1 MARLTDDEQP
11 LPEIHLSIYRETASI
26 VHSTLFRTSRTIPHH
41 PAGAWS
47 HPLQSAAPNVAEVS
61 RPPQCCAAAPQ
72 ATKPQT
78 KPNPK
83 SAHSRPSLTTL
94 REPGGTRSISPP
106 TVAEVSRPPQCDA
119 AAPQATK
126 PQTKPNPKSAH
137 SRPSLTTLREPGG
150 TRYKAPPPT

>member
-61 RPPQCCAAAPQ
+61 RPPQCDATAPH
-72 ATKPQT
+72 ATEPKHQYRSTSSTNTHNPQSH
-78 KPNPK
+78 PQSHHHSHAPAWHQILPIPQREQYSGSVEHQLGEN
-83 SAHSRPSLTTL
+83 SAVVPSSSSFH
-94 REPGGTRSISPP
+94 TRHRR
-106 TVAEVSRPPQCDA
+106 VLVL
-119 AAPQATK
+119 K
-126 PQTKPNPKSAH
+126 NHK
-137 SRPSLTTLREPGG
+137 
-150 TRYKAPPPT
+150 